1 MADRATKKLRKEAH
15 DVFDVLWSSGLMTRD
30 RAYVWL
36 ANELNIESEQA
47 HIALLN
53 KDQLKQVIAASKVF
67 FDERQNI
74 IERRK
79 AKRNEQHRTETSR
92 QRQRIALRKRTG
104 K

>member
-1 MADRATKKLRKEAH
+1 MADRATKKLRKDAH
-15 DVFDVLWSSGLMTRD
+15 DVFDVLWSSELMTRD

-36 ANELNIESEQA
+36 ANELNIAPDEA

-53 KDQLKQVIAASKVF
+53 KDQLKQIIKASKVF

-74 IERRK
+74 IDRRK
-79 AKRNEQHRTETSR
+79 AKRHEQHRNETSR
-92 QRQRIALRKRTG
+92 ERQRIALRKRTG

>member
-1 MADRATKKLRKEAH
+1 MADRATKKLRNDAH
-15 DVFDVLWSSGLMTRD
+15 KVFDVLWSSGLMTRD

-36 ANELNIESEQA
+36 ANELNIEAEQA

-53 KDQLKQVIAASKVF
+53 KEQLKQVIEASKVF

-74 IERRK
+74 IDRRK
-79 AKRNEQHRTETSR
+79 AKRNEKHRNENNR
-92 QRQRIALRKRTG
+92 ERQRIALRKRTG